1 MIIAEQSYASYRM
14 LNLLPLG
21 QHVWV
26 DHEGDDGQGQVV
38 SQVQQA
44 EQLEEKD

>member
-1 MIIAEQSYASYRM
+1 MTEQSDTSY
-14 LNLLPLG
+14 LLPLD

-26 DHEGDDGQGQVV
+26 DHEGDDGEGQVV

-44 EQLEEKD
+44 EQLEEKIKLC